1 MRYIGV
7 DLHSNNFMVC
17 VLCDN
22 EEPSFKQYSLA
33 ELEAFKEFLNLE
45 DRIAVEATS
54 TTRFFCNQVAPLV
67 AECVVVNPSQFEVIK
82 KSFKKTDKNDALNL
96 ARFLSMGQLPSSRT
110 KNELQAEV
118 NSLATTRDKFVKLRT
133 ILLNKIHAHLKGN
146 GYPSRKEAYDH
157 PANLKKVLDLTWS
170 AAVRIELEVIV
181 NEILNL
187 TGGIT
192 KLEKEISERGA
203 EMEGSENLNSIK
215 GIGKYSAAVLLSV
228 IGDVN
233 DFADEDKLASYF
245 GIVPRVSNSN
255 QTEHHGSITKCGSK
269 LARTVLVQCTLT
281 AKRFSPYLK
290 QYYERIKARRGSSK
304 AIIATARKFLG
315 IIYRTLKY
323 KWVFSDFPNFVLAE
337 Q

>member
-1 MRYIGV
+1 
-7 DLHSNNFMVC
+7 MVC
-17 VLCDN
+17 VLSDN
-22 EEPSFKQYSLA
+22 EEPTFRQYKFA
-33 ELEAFKEFLNLE
+33 ELLEFKDLLQTE

-54 TTRFFCNQVAPLV
+54 TTRFFYSQVAPLV
-67 AECVVVNPSQFEVIK
+67 AGCVVVNPSQFEIIK

-96 ARFLSMGQLPSSRT
+96 ARFLSNGQLPTSRM

-157 PANLKKVLDLTWS
+157 PANLKKVLDFSWS
-170 AAVRIELEVIV
+170 AAARIELEVIV

-203 EMEGSENLNSIK
+203 EIEGSENLNSIK

-233 DFADEDKLASYF
+233 DFADEHKLASYF

-255 QTEHHGSITKCGSK
+255 QTQHHGSITKQGSK

-290 QYYERIKARRGSSK
+290 QYYERIKARRGSGK

>member
-17 VLCDN
+17 FLSEN
-22 EEPSFKQYSLA
+22 GEQTFKRYRIA
-33 ELEAFKEFLNLE
+33 EMADFKEFLDGE

-54 TTRFFCNQVAPLV
+54 TTRFFYNQVASLV
-67 AECVVVNPSQFEVIK
+67 AECVVVNPSRFEIIK
-82 KSFKKTDKNDALNL
+82 KSFKKTDKNDAEVL
-96 ARFLSMGQLPSSRT
+96 ARFLSKGLLPSSRM
-110 KNELQAEV
+110 KDELHAEV
-118 NSLATTRDKFVKLRT
+118 NSLATTRDKLVKLRT
-133 ILLNKIHAHLKGN
+133 TLLNKIHAHLKGA
-146 GYPSRKEAYDH
+146 GYESRKEAYDH
-157 PANLKKVLDLTWS
+157 PANLKKVLTLNWS
-170 AAVRIELEVIV
+170 TAVQIELEVIV
-181 NEILNL
+181 NQILSL
-187 TGGIT
+187 TDGIT
-192 KLEKEISERGA
+192 RLEKEIAERGS
-203 EMEGSENLNSIK
+203 EIEGYANLKSIK
-215 GIGKYSAAVLLSV
+215 GIGNYSAAVLLSV

-255 QTEHHGSITKCGSK
+255 KTQHHGNITKRGSK

-290 QYYERIKARRGSSK
+290 QYYERIKARRGSGK

>member
-1 MRYIGV
+1 MRHLGV

-17 VLCDN
+17 VLSEN
-22 EEPSFKQYSLA
+22 GEQLFKRYKLTELA
-33 ELEAFKEFLNLE
+33 EFKEFLGRE

-54 TTRFFCNQVAPLV
+54 TTRFFYNQVASLV
-67 AECVVVNPSQFEVIK
+67 AECVVVNPSQFEIIK
-82 KSFKKTDKNDALNL
+82 KSFKKTDKNDAAAL
-96 ARFLSMGQLPSSRT
+96 ARFLRNGQLPSSRM
-110 KNELQAEV
+110 KDALHAEV
-118 NSLATTRDKFVKLRT
+118 HSLANTRDKFVKLRT
-133 ILLNKIHAHLKGN
+133 ILLNKIHAHLKGA
-146 GYPSRKEAYDH
+146 GYESCKEAYDH
-157 PANLKKVLDLTWS
+157 PANLKKVLGLDWS
-170 AAVRIELEVIV
+170 VAMQIELEVIV

-187 TGGIT
+187 TAGIT

-203 EMEGSENLNSIK
+203 EINGYENLKSIK
-215 GIGKYSAAVLLSV
+215 GIGNYSAAVLLSV

-290 QYYERIKARRGSSK
+290 QFYERIKGRRGSSK